1 MNSSVTGSSGQ
12 IAQTGMPS
20 TVTGQ
25 AQLGASAISSASI
38 LNNDSGVSLAGLTA
52 ASDVDLSNLVLN
64 IKTESLANGNII
76 GPQLPTLSL
85 PAANVATSGLG
96 MTTTAPTV
104 GTSTTPPKIPDGAK
118 RLHVS
123 NIPFRFREPDLRAMF
138 QVNNATAR
146 VHTRSKLK
154 TATPTDPNILAALRG
169 AGYHHQSSRLAR
181 SPAAYAAAFAALSAQ
196 ASLRNTG
203 ALTAQASALP
213 GYLP

>member
-1 MNSSVTGSSGQ
+1 KYGTVLSAEIIFNERGSKGFGFVTMQNVSEADAARENLNGS
-12 IAQTGMPS
+12 I
-20 TVTGQ
+20 
-25 AQLGASAISSASI
+25 
-38 LNNDSGVSLAGLTA
+38 
-52 ASDVDLSNLVLN
+52 VD
-64 IKTESLANGNII
+64 GR
-76 GPQLPTLSL
+76 
-85 PAANVATSGLG
+85 
-96 MTTTAPTV
+96 
-104 GTSTTPPKIPDGAK
+104 KI
-118 RLHVS
+118 
-123 NIPFRFREPDLRAMF
+123 E
-138 QVNNATAR
+138 VNNATAR

>member
-1 MNSSVTGSSGQ
+1 MNSPVTGSSGQ

-25 AQLGASAISSASI
+25 AQLGASTISSASI

-64 IKTESLANGNII
+64 IKTEQTVQTSLQSLANGNII

-138 QVNNATAR
+138 
-146 VHTRSKLK
+146 
-154 TATPTDPNILAALRG
+154 
-169 AGYHHQSSRLAR
+169 
-181 SPAAYAAAFAALSAQ
+181 
-196 ASLRNTG
+196 
-203 ALTAQASALP
+203 
-213 GYLP
+213 